1 MKKDSS
7 LKYFMIV
14 IFILILVIIAFVSLN
29 LIDSLPGKEEGITC
43 IDPFVTIDGK
53 CCVDEDANGIC
64 DSSEVEEEI
73 IVDPVEEEEVR
84 VVKPPEDIDFS
95 ETIGSLV
102 YDLSDFPAPFI
113 IDETFQSNSVIIVGN
128 DAPGT
133 DTFAAL
139 DLSSYLQSNS
149 LNDASIATQVEREV
163 ESIDTLNFILIG
175 HPCDNSLVETVFDFT
190 CDSWPYSEGE
200 AVISIKNHGGDRVAL
215 LVGGTTDEDT
225 QMAGKA
231 LLEYDSYDWCGNEAI
246 IRGTADSFSVDSC

>member
-139 DLSSYLQSNS
+139 DLSSCLQSNS

-163 ESIDTLNFILIG
+163 ESIDTLNFILI
-175 HPCDNSLVETVFDFT
+175 
-190 CDSWPYSEGE
+190 
-200 AVISIKNHGGDRVAL
+200 
-215 LVGGTTDEDT
+215 
-225 QMAGKA
+225 
-231 LLEYDSYDWCGNEAI
+231 
-246 IRGTADSFSVDSC
+246 SVSKKM